1 MNDDIFSEIGDQL
14 RPDPQVRARLF
25 EALDAEPAEP
35 PRAARPG
42 RRLAWVTAAAAA
54 VVAIVGLAVLPTLI
68 PTDRDLTDPPVP
80 LSPASRDAIDPDDY
94 AQAYTAVQ
102 KAFASVPRGEY
113 ALEGDFAVADGAQP
127 QSLQASESAATED
140 GGTWSTNTQVAGID
154 EGDIVKSDGR
164 TIFTVSGD
172 DVVLVSADGAD
183 ITEVARIDTT
193 AEETG
198 PTAGTVQ
205 GPVIDLMLHDNLLVA
220 LVTEYTPRL
229 SELPS
234 SQPMT
239 YVPYDASQTR
249 ALLYDVTEPSSPR
262 FVTGL
267 GQSGAYA
274 TSRLAGDLLYVVT
287 DYAVADREAV
297 DPDDPI
303 TFVPSVADAQEVTPV
318 AAADL
323 TIPAGPTGPM
333 FQVVS
338 SIDLS
343 SGQRIDTASV
353 MGRADVTY
361 MSDDSLFLAS
371 TTYQPT
377 AVSEFTLD
385 QDTGLLEVAQK
396 TDLVR
401 IQLADGEVSVA
412 ASASI
417 PGMPLNQF
425 ALDHFDGHL
434 RVAVTMDGTTAS
446 GGWATYPTLLVLDD
460 ALGVVASLPQLAVNE
475 QIQSVRFQGPRAY
488 VVSYRQIDPL
498 FALDLSTPTEP
509 KVMSELKIP
518 GFSTYLHPWTEG
530 RLLGLGVD
538 ATEQGQVL
546 GMKLSMYDTS
556 DPFDVTEATTIKVPF
571 HDAEALRNHKAV
583 FIDLDQSLI
592 GFAVGTHDAVGK
604 VNTDYLLYRY
614 DETTGF
620 TLLGELPVQQSTPN
634 QATTARA
641 LTIDADLYVV
651 APAGIDVYETDSLT
665 QITSHAFSNR

>member
-1 MNDDIFSEIGDQL
+1 MNDDIFSEIKDQL
-14 RPDPQVRARLF
+14 RPDPKVRERLF
-25 EALDAEPAEP
+25 DALDAEPAATP
-35 PRAARPG
+35 SAPRPR
-42 RRLAWVTAAAAA
+42 RRLAWIAVAA

-68 PTDRDLTDPPVP
+68 TTDRDLTDPPGP
-80 LSPASRDAIDPDDY
+80 LPAASLAAIDPADY
-94 AQAYTAVQ
+94 APAYAAVQ
-102 KAFASVPRGEY
+102 EAFAAMPAGEVWGQ
-113 ALEGDFAVADGAQP
+113 ADFAVGDAARP
-127 QSLQASESAATED
+127 QLQSAETASTEA
-140 GGTWSTNTQVAGID
+140 GGTWGTNTQVAGID

-164 TIFTVSGD
+164 TIFTASGT
-172 DVVLVSADGAD
+172 DVVLVSAEGAD
-183 ITEVARIDTT
+183 TTEVARIDTT

-205 GPVIDLMLHDNLLVA
+205 GPVIDLMLHENLLVA

-229 SELPS
+229 SELPAS
-234 SQPMT
+234 DSMA

-249 ALLYDVTEPSSPR
+249 ALLYDVTDPTSPR

-274 TSRLAGDLLYVVT
+274 TSRLSGDLLYVVT
-287 DYAVADREAV
+287 DYAVADRDAV
-297 DPDDPI
+297 DPDDPA
-303 TFVPSVADAQEVTPV
+303 TFVPLVDDERGVTPV

-323 TIPAGPTGPM
+323 TIPVSPTGPM

-343 SGQRIDTASV
+343 SGQRLDTASV

-361 MSDDSLFLAS
+361 MSESNLFLAS

-377 AVSEFTLD
+377 PVSEFTLD
-385 QDTGLLEVAQK
+385 QDIGLLEVSQK

-401 IQLADGEVSVA
+401 VALTDGAITVA

-417 PGMPLNQF
+417 PGRPLNQF
-425 ALDHFDGHL
+425 ALDHFEGHL
-434 RVAVTMDGTTAS
+434 RVAVTMDGATAS
-446 GGWATYPTLLVLDD
+446 GGWATYPTVFVLDD
-460 ALGVVASLPQLAVNE
+460 ALTVVASLPQLAVNE

-498 FALDLSTPTEP
+498 FALDLSIPSDP

-518 GFSTYLHPWTEG
+518 GFSTYLHPWAEG

-538 ATEQGQVL
+538 ASEEGQVL

-583 FIDLDQSLI
+583 FVDPERDLI
-592 GFAVGTHDAVGK
+592 GFGVATHDAAGTAS
-604 VNTDYLLYRY
+604 TDYLLYRY
-614 DETTGF
+614 EEATGF

-641 LTIDADLYVV
+641 LTIDSDVYVV
-651 APAGIDVYETDSLT
+651 SPAGVDVYRTDSLT
-665 QITSHAFSNR
+665 RIAAQLFTDR